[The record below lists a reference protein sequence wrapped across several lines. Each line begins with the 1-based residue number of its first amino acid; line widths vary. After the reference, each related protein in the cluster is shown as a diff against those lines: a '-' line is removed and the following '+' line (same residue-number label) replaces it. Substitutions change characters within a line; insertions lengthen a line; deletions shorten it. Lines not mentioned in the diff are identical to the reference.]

1 MKYLPSAALLIAG
14 LIHLL
19 PIPGVMGVPVLFR
32 LYGIEIS
39 DPNIAILLQHRALM
53 FAILGVIMLTAI
65 RLEFLQITA
74 LSTGLVSTTSFIGV
88 AAWVGH
94 YNHAIQRVVIADIV
108 ASIALTVG
116 LVAAVWLRRQASP

>member
-19 PIPGVMGVPVLFR
+19 PIPGVMGAPALFR

-74 LSTGLVSTTSFIGV
+74 LSMGLVSTTSFIGV
-88 AAWVGH
+88 ATWVGH

-116 LVAAVWLRRQASP
+116 LVAAVWLRRQSSP